1 VKVIVGLGNPGK
13 RYRNTPHNV
22 GFAAVDALAGALGCR
37 MRRGPRFRARVGK
50 TAVDAETVRLLK
62 PETYM
67 NDSGAAVGPFLRYHR
82 GGAGDLVVVLDD
94 ADLEL
99 GRLRVRPAGG
109 SGGHRGLASV
119 IDHVG
124 SDAFARIRIGI
135 GRQRGGD
142 LVEHVLSPIG
152 RAEGAVVDQAV
163 ARAAEAALCLIR
175 DGVEAAMNRYNGP
188 APAGDRTNKEG
199 KGEADIESV

>member
-1 VKVIVGLGNPGK
+1 MKVIVGLGNPGR
-13 RYRNTPHNV
+13 RYENTPHNV
-22 GFAAVDALAGALGCR
+22 GFAAVDALAGMLGCR
-37 MRRGPRFRARVGK
+37 MRRGLRFRARAGK
-50 TAVDAETVRLLK
+50 AAVDTEAVHLLK

-67 NDSGAAVGPFLRYHR
+67 NRSGAAVGPFLKYHR
-82 GGAGDLVVVLDD
+82 GGADDLLVVLDD

-135 GRQRGGD
+135 GRQRGGE
-142 LVEHVLSPIG
+142 LVQHVLSPIG
-152 RAEGAVVDQAV
+152 RADRPVVEQAV
-163 ARAAEAALCLIR
+163 ARAAEAALCMIR
-175 DGVEAAMNRYNGP
+175 EGVEAAMNRYNGP
-188 APAGDRTNKEG
+188 APAGER
-199 KGEADIESV
+199 